1 MADRPSRRAGPAR
14 GVLHVPT
21 PDGRTVHHR
30 RLPGP
35 ALEPFVAHYWTVTWD
50 LASPFKAETL
60 PHPSVHI
67 VFEGQAG
74 RQRTEVAGVHTAR
87 FTKQLVGRG
96 QAFGIKFRPGMFK
109 PLWGKSLATLANI
122 PARAIFGARA
132 ALWTRQTFAAET
144 FDDQIALSEAFLA
157 PRLST
162 IPALALRVRDL
173 AERMAVDRAL
183 LRVEDACTAVGLD
196 KRALQRCFRTY
207 VGVSPKWV
215 MQRARLHEAAEQL
228 KRAPRSLAALATALG
243 YADQAHFARDFKRLS
258 GCSPAAF
265 ARTRAATTE
274 AL

>member
-1 MADRPSRRAGPAR
+1 M
-14 GVLHVPT
+14 
-21 PDGRTVHHR
+21 HHR

-173 AERMAVDRAL
+173 AELISKMTGATIANLPNPRREAVENDLIVSRDKFLALGLDPVYLSEGLLEEARDIALKYADRADVTKIIA
-183 LRVEDACTAVGLD
+183 RSVWRKGMET
-196 KRALQRCFRTY
+196 
-207 VGVSPKWV
+207 SPDL
-215 MQRARLHEAAEQL
+215 ME
-228 KRAPRSLAALATALG
+228 G
-243 YADQAHFARDFKRLS
+243 
-258 GCSPAAF
+258 
-265 ARTRAATTE
+265 
-274 AL
+274 